1 MMTAVAVFCL
11 SEPPPSSHTQCT
23 PYTPTPHATTGSMAA
38 AAPHSPGQRRRPR
51 DFFPPESPGQDR
63 RPHVLLAATG
73 SVATVKVPEL
83 AVRLTKDI
91 SAIVRVVLT
100 ASARHFWD
108 RAKTYN
114 PVAWAEFEALQ
125 DDIMVLED
133 KDEWEAWDAMGD
145 GVLHIQLR
153 DWADLLLIVPLSANT
168 LGKLANGLCDNLV
181 TSVARAWDVS
191 RPVLVAPAM
200 NTHMWTHPFTA
211 RQLGILQGELKYH
224 VIAPVSKLL
233 ACGDR
238 GQGGLAAV
246 EDLVAAVE
254 EQLGTR
260 GDDDNGGV

>member
-1 MMTAVAVFCL
+1 MASTATPSRRPRNFF
-11 SEPPPSSHTQCT
+11 PPD
-23 PYTPTPHATTGSMAA
+23 
-38 AAPHSPGQRRRPR
+38 SPGQRRLR
-51 DFFPPESPGQDR
+51 
-63 RPHVLLAATG
+63 VLLAATG

-91 SAIVRVVLT
+91 SAKVKIVLT

-108 RAKTYN
+108 RAKAYN
-114 PVAWAEFEALQ
+114 PAAWAEFEALQ
-125 DDIMVLED
+125 DEIMVVED

-153 DWADLLLIVPLSANT
+153 DWADLLFIAPLSANT
-168 LGKLANGLCDNLV
+168 LGKLTNGLCDNLV

-211 RQLGILQGELKYH
+211 RQLGMLQAELGYH

-246 EDLVAAVE
+246 EDLVAAVKR
-254 EQLGTR
+254 QLGRR
-260 GDDDNGGV
+260 GDENEEGVVK

>member
-1 MMTAVAVFCL
+1 
-11 SEPPPSSHTQCT
+11 
-23 PYTPTPHATTGSMAA
+23 MAS
-38 AAPHSPGQRRRPR
+38 AAPQSPGERRRPR
-51 DFFPPESPGQDR
+51 DFFPPDNPELPR
-63 RPHVLLAATG
+63 RPRVLLAATG

-83 AVRLTKDI
+83 SVRLTKDI
-91 SAIVRVVLT
+91 SAQVKVVLT

-125 DDIMVLED
+125 HDITVVED

-153 DWADLLLIVPLSANT
+153 DWADLLLIAPLSANT

-211 RQLGILQGELKYH
+211 RQLGMLQAELGYQ
-224 VIAPVSKLL
+224 VMAPVSKLL
-233 ACGDR
+233 ACGDK

-246 EDLVAAVE
+246 EDLVAAVK
-254 EQLGTR
+254 EQLGRR
-260 GDDDNGGV
+260 GDEDGDVK